1 MRIESNTSLI
11 LYIALRMLIAIML
24 FIGIVAIIAFV
35 TIWSTRALARPVY
48 YHNAI
53 QMMQGESG
61 ICPIVWEKPSPSAPA
76 HLSHVKFTFYLPKEG
91 SRNGLT
97 ALGTRATPGRTVA
110 VSRDLA
116 KQGWLGRTVYIPG
129 YGVRLV
135 EDLMDKSIKG
145 NRVDICMASRNDYPD
160 NFTGYM
166 TVVDNARKLK
176 PDH

>member
-1 MRIESNTSLI
+1 MRIKTDSSLI
-11 LYIALRMLIAIML
+11 IYILLRMLIAIVL
-24 FIGIVAIIAFV
+24 FIGIVAVIASV
-35 TIWSTRALARPVY
+35 TIWCKKALARPLYTDAV
-48 YHNAI
+48 

-61 ICPIVWEKPSPSAPA
+61 LCPIVWEKPRPGNAPA

-116 KQGWLGRTVYIPG
+116 QQGWLGRTVYIPG

-145 NRVDICMASRNDYPD
+145 NRVDICMASRSEYPE
-160 NFTGYM
+160 NFTDYM
-166 TVVDNARKLK
+166 TAVDSIRKLEAR
-176 PDH
+176 